1 MDYFDQRLWFFMIG
15 ALKTNS
21 ITGHGNYDVYH
32 SFKEDACCRIMSE
45 IAKIIIPKQ
54 MRKLTG
60 RAELLELQR
69 FDER

>member
-1 MDYFDQRLWFFMIG
+1 
-15 ALKTNS
+15 
-21 ITGHGNYDVYH
+21 
-32 SFKEDACCRIMSE
+32 MSE